1 MKKYHF
7 ILITIITLLQLTFI
21 SYPAYA
27 SNEDT
32 SEYQKFIETIA
43 SEAIEGYKEYKILPS
58 LTIAQAI
65 LESSWGKSAL
75 SLEANNLFGI
85 KAYDDWSGSSIQ
97 KHTKEYIKG
106 QTVVI
111 CANFK
116 VYDSCSE
123 SIKDHNYLLSSDR
136 YKAVRDANNYVEA
149 CYAIYNC
156 GYASSPNYTNSLIKI
171 IDTYKLYNYDT
182 LAKDIVAREE
192 KVKETLKDPIIL
204 TANNKKYITLLDD
217 TENDKTKQA
226 VLCKYDNSSNKSIKN
241 SKEDTNNIPL
251 LVSNN
256 TITNYKYWYVI
267 YCLLPDKYSD
277 TIL

>member
-1 MKKYHF
+1 MKKRYF
-7 ILITIITLLQLTFI
+7 LLITIITLLQLTFI

-27 SNEDT
+27 SDEDT
-32 SEYQKFIETIA
+32 SEYHKFIETIA

-65 LESSWGKSAL
+65 LESSWGKSTL

-85 KAYDDWSGSSIQ
+85 KAYDDWSGSSIP

-106 QTVVI
+106 QTVVV

-204 TANNKKYITLLDD
+204 TANNKKYKTLLDD
-217 TENDKTKQA
+217 SENDKTKQE
-226 VLCKYDNSSNKSIKN
+226 VLCQYDNSSNKSIKD

>member
-1 MKKYHF
+1 MKKCYF
-7 ILITIITLLQLTFI
+7 LLITIITLLQLTFI
-21 SYPAYA
+21 SYPTYA
-27 SNEDT
+27 SDEDN
-32 SEYQKFIETIA
+32 SECQKFIETIA
-43 SEAIEGYKEYKILPS
+43 VEAIEGYKEYKILPS

-65 LESSWGKSAL
+65 LESAWGKSSL

-85 KAYDDWSGSSIQ
+85 KAYDDWSGSSIP
-97 KHTKEYIKG
+97 KPTKEYIKG
-106 QTVVI
+106 QTVII

-116 VYDSCSE
+116 VYNSCSE
-123 SIKDHNYLLSSDR
+123 SIRDHNYLLSSDR
-136 YKAVRDANNYVEA
+136 YKSVRDANNYVEA

-156 GYASSPNYTNSLIKI
+156 GYASSPNYTNSLINI

-256 TITNYKYWYVI
+256 TITNYKYWYVL
-267 YCLLPDKYSD
+267 YCLLPD
-277 TIL
+277 

>member
-1 MKKYHF
+1 MKKCYF
-7 ILITIITLLQLTFI
+7 LLITIITLLQLTFI
-21 SYPAYA
+21 SSPTYA
-27 SNEDT
+27 SDEDT
-32 SEYQKFIETIA
+32 SECQKFIETIA
-43 SEAIEGYKEYKILPS
+43 AEAIEGYKEYKILPS

-65 LESSWGKSAL
+65 LESSWGKSTL

-85 KAYDDWSGSSIQ
+85 KAYDDWTGSSIP
-97 KHTKEYIKG
+97 KPTKEYIKG

-111 CANFK
+111 YANFK
-116 VYDSCSE
+116 VYNSCSE
-123 SIKDHNYLLSSDR
+123 SIKDHNYLLSSNR
-136 YKAVRDANNYVEA
+136 YKAVREANNYVEA

-156 GYASSPNYTNSLIKI
+156 GYASSPNYTNSLINI

-182 LAKDIVAREE
+182 LAKDIVARED

-204 TANNKKYITLLDD
+204 TANNKNYKTLLDD
-217 TENDKTKQA
+217 YENDKYKQEE
-226 VLCKYDNSSNKSIKN
+226 LCKYDNSSNKSIKD

>member
-43 SEAIEGYKEYKILPS
+43 QEAIEGYKEYKILPS

-85 KAYDDWSGSSIQ
+85 KAYDDWSGSSIP

-111 CANFK
+111 CAKFK

>member
-43 SEAIEGYKEYKILPS
+43 QEAIEGYKEYKILPS